1 MAVWVFCSLLRISRC
16 VRVLVASGLL
26 ALAALASGAGID
38 SAKAQSIISSLIPPG
53 CTASINADTGRG
65 TGSCTFPG
73 VTGAASCSFTSGA
86 ANGGASVNA
95 TCNLPG
101 GAGTVTASCS
111 GAGGTVSCTAQQP
124 LLGTLTTTIN
134 TAAGTITESS
144 RCGTVTTSLT
154 GLNANVLA
162 PLTACIGGVA
172 QAVIG
177 LRAALPSVTEAA
189 SQAGMTVVQG
199 QITSI
204 RDGIQRRQSSAP
216 GAALAYADSADSVPP
231 ALAYAS
237 AAGPN
242 RAPLYAKAPAAG
254 GPTTNEY
261 GLAVWGQGFGDYEQ
275 RTGTFN
281 GMDIGR
287 ITRTWGFIGGID
299 KTFTSLMSKNDAL
312 VIGVLSGDTNAGVDT
327 ALGSTAQIS
336 GPSVGAYG
344 IYVNGG
350 FSTDLTFKAD
360 FYGVDQSQVT
370 GGTVSFGVNNYTEAF
385 NVNNKYTLNP
395 AWWIEP
401 TVGFMHTN
409 TVWND
414 MAHSL
419 GMIDG
424 ETWRVQGGA
433 RLGWSGVWNAT
444 RVDGTV
450 TALAYDDVSITGGTL
465 STIATPLVPT
475 YEGKLFGQL
484 IGKLNFDYG
493 NGLSSYFE
501 SEVRGTDG
509 VVGVAG
515 RVGLRYRF

>member
-1 MAVWVFCSLLRISRC
+1 MTACEFYLWLKISRSFNY
-16 VRVLVASGLL
+16 LVACGLL
-26 ALAALASGAGID
+26 ALAVLSGVGID
-38 SAKAQSIISSLIPPG
+38 PAKAQSLSSLIPPG
-53 CTASINADTGRG
+53 CTASINPDTGMG

-73 VTGAASCSFTSGA
+73 VTGAASCSFSSGR
-86 ANGGASVNA
+86 ANGGASVNT
-95 TCNLPG
+95 TCNLSG
-101 GAGTVTASCS
+101 GGTVTASCS
-111 GAGGTVSCTAQQP
+111 ANTATINCTAQQP

-134 TAAGTITESS
+134 TVTGTITESD
-144 RCGTVTTSLT
+144 RCGTVTASLT
-154 GLNANVLA
+154 GINANVLA
-162 PLTACIGGVA
+162 PLTACLGPTPA
-172 QAVIG
+172 QAA
-177 LRAALPSVTEAA
+177 LALQAALPSVAQAA

-204 RDGIQRRQSSAP
+204 RDALQRRQGGAP
-216 GAALAYADSADSVPP
+216 GAALAFADPGDQQ
-231 ALAYAS
+231 AYGS
-237 AAGPN
+237 AAGKT
-242 RAPLYAKAPAAG
+242 RAPLYAKAPPA
-254 GPTTNEY
+254 GPTANDY

-299 KTFTSLMSKNDAL
+299 KTFTSLTSKNDAL
-312 VIGVLSGDTNAGVDT
+312 VIGVLSGETSSGVDS
-327 ALGSTAQIS
+327 ALGSSAHIS

-360 FYGVDQSQVT
+360 FFGVDQTQIA
-370 GGTVSFGVNNYTEAF
+370 GGTTSFGVNNYTEAF

-401 TVGFMHTN
+401 TVGFLHTN

-414 MAHSL
+414 MAHNL

-433 RLGWSGVWNAT
+433 RVGWSGVWNAIQ
-444 RVDGTV
+444 VDGTL

-465 STIATPLVPT
+465 ATITAPLVPT

-493 NGLSSYFE
+493 NGLSSYIE
-501 SEVRGTDG
+501 GELRGTDG
-509 VVGVAG
+509 VIGAAG